1 MTFEIIHSIVSCVG
15 AVTILYGVS
24 LLGEKVI
31 LSLIAKIKTSNND

>member
-31 LSLIAKIKTSNND
+31 LSLIARIKTSNND

>member
-15 AVTILYGVS
+15 AITILFGAS

-31 LSLIAKIKTSNND
+31 KYIIAKNKNIK